1 MVQGSRMWV
10 CISDFRG
17 EARARGNLR
26 RRSSGKSVPS
36 SREFDAATRG
46 AVMVKRY
53 SLGLVSLILEFIR
66 RSLGVASTI
75 QLQVMPPRA
84 ATREPAECDG
94 CAQAH
99 RSPSVLAA
107 VRFQALRCR
116 GPPAEQ
122 PICFV

>member
-1 MVQGSRMWV
+1 MVQGSRMSAV
-10 CISDFRG
+10 VRKIRAQQPGVRRG
-17 EARARGNLR
+17 KREAR
-26 RRSSGKSVPS
+26 P
-36 SREFDAATRG
+36 
-46 AVMVKRY
+46 MVKRY
-53 SLGLVSLILEFIR
+53 SLGPVLLILEFIR
-66 RSLGVASTI
+66 RSLGVVSTI

-84 ATREPAECDG
+84 ATREPAGCNG

-122 PICFV
+122 PTRFV